1 MEHLPPAGYVYPM
14 RALITE
20 RFAAPLSGSPEGGA
34 GDYTLNPDMPK
45 RPQALIPSAVLV
57 PLVDRPGG
65 MTVILTQR
73 ADTLPDHAGQI
84 SFPGGRVEPD
94 DQGPEAT
101 ALRETQEEIGLDP
114 SFIQVVGRMAD
125 YETGSGFCI
134 VPVVALVREGFSLTP
149 EPAEVVEVFEVPLAF
164 VLDAANHVRESA
176 LFRGVQR
183 HFFVLPYQ
191 DRRIWGATAGLLVQ
205 LAHRLGTV

>member
-1 MEHLPPAGYVYPM
+1 M

-20 RFAAPLSGSPEGGA
+20 RFAAPVSASPDGGA
-34 GDYTLNPDMPK
+34 GDYALNPDMPK
-45 RPQALIPSAVLV
+45 RSKALIPSAVLV
-57 PLVDRPGG
+57 PLVDRPQG

-73 ADTLPDHAGQI
+73 AETLPDHPGQI
-84 SFPGGRVEPD
+84 SFPGGRVEPG

-101 ALRETQEEIGLDP
+101 ALRETREEIGLDAAY
-114 SFIQVVGRMAD
+114 IQVVGRMAD
-125 YETGSGFCI
+125 YETGTGFCI
-134 VPVVALVREGFSLTP
+134 VPVVAVVRVGFALTP
-149 EPAEVVEVFEVPLAF
+149 EPAEVAEVFEVPLAF

-176 LFRGVQR
+176 TFRGVER

-205 LAHRLGTV
+205 LAYRLETP